1 MLGTLFPLINLFIII
16 LKCIDNEYTKR
27 PPSKRIYTMLVHLNT
42 LLSYSY
48 IFLEIY
54 FLFLKI
60 ACGRLSVPSRIVKG
74 DVIRWC

>member
-1 MLGTLFPLINLFIII
+1 MSGTLFSTNQFIHNYF
-16 LKCIDNEYTKR
+16 KCIDKGTQKR